1 MTSCKYNRC
10 LYISDSSKNCVH
22 RVELQGQGTKW
33 SVNDELACL
42 SVTAQYNV
50 LVTCDKVCKLKEF
63 TTLGKQLRVI
73 SLQSDIVSPWHA
85 IQLSSGQFVVSHG
98 QSCRLGRSD
107 PVRRVCKVDV
117 SGHILQSYSQSPT
130 GQQLGAPDHLAVDV
144 DEFIFVADYFNDEVL
159 LLSPTLSYVSQVVSR
174 DQLEGAEPWRLCFDV
189 NSRRLYV
196 GVNVP
201 YREGRVA
208 VISL

>member
-1 MTSCKYNRC
+1 
-10 LYISDSSKNCVH
+10 
-22 RVELQGQGTKW
+22 
-33 SVNDELACL
+33 
-42 SVTAQYNV
+42 
-50 LVTCDKVCKLKEF
+50 VCKLKEF

-98 QSCRLGRSD
+98 ALDD

-117 SGHILQSYSQSPT
+117 SGDILQSYSQSPT
-130 GQQLGAPDHLAVDV
+130 GQQLGEPCHLAVDV
-144 DEFIFVADYFNDEVL
+144 DEFIFVVDSSNYQVL
-159 LLSPTLSYVSQVVSR
+159 LLSPTLSYVSQVVSS
-174 DQLEGAEPWRLCFDV
+174 DQLEGAEPYRLCLDV

-196 GVNVP
+196 GAID
-201 YREGRVA
+201 GRVA